1 MPTNFQPET
10 KKYMDVSTSYPKVL
24 LVGRTNVGKSTLF
37 NRLAEQRKSIVF
49 DREGVTRDY
58 IEELV
63 TWQDIPFTLIDTGG
77 MSFLK
82 GTDEITKRVQEKVM
96 RLLQDASMLL
106 FVVDGKHGL
115 HQEDRKIAD
124 VIRKANKPTF
134 LLVNKADNTRAMED
148 NLPEFYQ
155 LGFKSM
161 IPVSAVHG
169 IGISTLLQ
177 NVVDTLP
184 TCVPV
189 EEKKPIYNV
198 ALIGRPNVGKSSLMN
213 LLLQHERSI
222 VSDVAGTTREP
233 ITAMTY
239 NLNDLIQFTDTAGVR
254 RPRKIDDDLEGL
266 MVKSSLLAV
275 KNADIIVMMIDASEG
290 KIADQEL
297 KLLFYAYEQNKMIV
311 VVFNKTDLLTEYTK
325 ATLEQ
330 SIDEYKFILRKV
342 PQVWISCLTHK
353 NVSKIFNEV
362 QHVWRRCH
370 QTFNAID
377 VDEIVKSEM
386 LTKVLVHNT
395 TPLRISAVV
404 PVGTSMPTF
413 VIELNYP
420 QFFGQS
426 DISCVENILRK
437 HYDLLGCP
445 VRLFPRKD

>member
-1 MPTNFQPET
+1 MTANT
-10 KKYMDVSTSYPKVL
+10 AHPKVL

-37 NRLAEQRKSIVF
+37 NRLAEHRKSIVF

-77 MSFLK
+77 MSFVK

-96 RLLQDASMLL
+96 RLLSEASMLL

-115 HQEDRKIAD
+115 HQEDLKIAN
-124 VIRKANKPTF
+124 VLRKANKPVC
-134 LLVNKADNTRAMED
+134 LLINKADNTRALED
-148 NLPEFYQ
+148 TLPEFYQ
-155 LGFKSM
+155 LGFKNS

-169 IGISTLLQ
+169 IGIANLLQ
-177 NVVDTLP
+177 TIVDTIP
-184 TCVPV
+184 TDLEV
-189 EEKKPIYNV
+189 EEKKPVYNV

-254 RPRKIDDDLEGL
+254 RPRKIDDDLEEL

-311 VVFNKTDLLTEYTK
+311 VVFNKTDLLDEYK
-325 ATLEQ
+325 KYTLEQ
-330 SIDEYKFILRKV
+330 SIEEYNFILKKV
-342 PQVWISCLTHK
+342 PQVWISCVTHK
-353 NVSKIFNEV
+353 NVTKIFNEV
-362 QHVWRRCH
+362 QQVWKRCN
-370 QTFNAID
+370 QQFKPAE
-377 VDEIVKSEM
+377 VDELVKTEM
-386 LTKVLVHNT
+386 LSKFLVHNT
-395 TPLRISAVV
+395 TALRISRVV
-404 PVGTSMPTF
+404 PLQTTMPTF
-413 VIELNYP
+413 LIELNHP
-420 QFFGQS
+420 EFFGQS
-426 DISCVENILRK
+426 ELGCIENILRK

>member
-1 MPTNFQPET
+1 MIDAT
-10 KKYMDVSTSYPKVL
+10 TSHPKVL
-24 LVGRTNVGKSTLF
+24 IVGRTNVGKSTLF
-37 NRLAEQRKSIVF
+37 NRLAEERRSIVF

-58 IEELV
+58 IEEVV

-77 MSFLK
+77 MSFVK

-96 RLLQDASMLL
+96 RLLKDASMLL
-106 FVVDGKHGL
+106 FVVDGKNGMQL
-115 HQEDRKIAD
+115 EDAKIAD
-124 VIRKANKPTF
+124 VVRRANKPTI
-134 LLVNKADNTRAMED
+134 LLVNKADNLRAMDD
-148 NLPEFYQ
+148 NISEFYS
-155 LGFKSM
+155 LGFSNV
-161 IPVSAVHG
+161 IPISAVHG
-169 IGISTLLQ
+169 TGISLLLQ
-177 NVVDTLP
+177 NIVDTLP
-184 TCVPV
+184 APGKVETLNPV
-189 EEKKPIYNV
+189 YNV

-254 RPRKIDDDLEGL
+254 RPRKVDDDLEGL
-266 MVKSSLLAV
+266 MVKSSLIAV

-297 KLLFYAYEQNKMIV
+297 KLLFYAYEQKKMIV

-325 ATLEQ
+325 YTLEQ
-330 SIDEYKFILRKV
+330 SIDEYQFILKKV

-362 QHVWRRCH
+362 QQVWKRCH
-370 QTFNAID
+370 QEFNPIE
-377 VDEIVKSEM
+377 VDEVVKTEM
-386 LTKVLVHNT
+386 LTKFLVHNT
-395 TPLRISAVV
+395 APLRISAVV
-404 PVGTSMPTF
+404 PIGTNIPTF
-413 VIELNYP
+413 VLEVNHP
-420 QFFGQS
+420 EFFGQS
-426 DISCVENILRK
+426 EIGCVENILRK